1 MRKLLSAL
9 ALVSSTSLA
18 HAAAIPLTGWMVHNG
33 TATVASSADG
43 PTFTPGDN
51 VTLMA
56 PFGDVTLAND
66 GDFVDV
72 TTTLTMTGRTGTG
85 INTLNTQLRLALL
98 DDNVNT
104 TLTAS
109 DAPNLGFTIEY
120 TNQAAGGLIREQQSA
135 TQINP
140 FTSPTTIGNGAQDS
154 GGDSIQGANPGP
166 VTFDLRLTRDAG
178 KLDLVGSISGTD
190 AVSGNA
196 YLANFSVL
204 GYSSAN
210 FPAGGPF
217 TFNRVGLF
225 LGDNVNASSAS
236 LTNSTVTTGSS
247 VPEPGSLATIAVI
260 GALASSRV
268 RRKRRSRVT

>member
-1 MRKLLSAL
+1 MRKLLTAL
-9 ALVSSTSLA
+9 ALVSTTSLV

-33 TATVASSADG
+33 TATVAGTADG

-51 VTLMA
+51 LTLMA

-72 TTTLTMTGRTGTG
+72 TTTLTMLGRTGTG

-98 DDNVNT
+98 DDGVNA
-104 TLTAS
+104 TLTAG

-120 TNQAAGGLIREQQSA
+120 TNLAAGGLIREQQSA
-135 TQINP
+135 AQVNP
-140 FTSPTTIGNGAQDS
+140 FTSPVTIGNGTQDA

-190 AVSGNA
+190 TVSGNA
-196 YLANFSVL
+196 YLANFSLL
-204 GYSSAN
+204 GYTSAN
-210 FPAGGPF
+210 FPSGGPF

-236 LTNSTVTTGSS
+236 LANSSVTTGSS
-247 VPEPGSLATIAVI
+247 VPEPASPAVVAVI
-260 GALASSRV
+260 GALASARRV
-268 RRKRRSRVT
+268 RRRRSCV